1 MADVVITQKETDT
14 IKNAEKLKGF
24 QHKAEPS
31 FTSFK
36 CHAVKMRP
44 MDQNTNGKCFITNY
58 LIIRSSSSTS
68 NCNIR
73 YKNKIGI

>member
-36 CHAVKMRP
+36 CQAVKMRP
-44 MDQNTNGKCFITNY
+44 MDQNTNGKMFY
-58 LIIRSSSSTS
+58 
-68 NCNIR
+68 
-73 YKNKIGI
+73 Y